1 MVTFLKNYVTTVY
14 IQTQSSFCCKI
25 DKQTSSAFL
34 MYYMEWFFLKG
45 DSVQFSHSVMSDSL
59 WPHEPQHTR
68 PPCPSPTP
76 RVPLNPC
83 PSSWWCHP
91 TILSSVIL
99 FSSCPQ
105 SFPAS
110 GCFPMSQSAL
120 YISWQKYWS
129 FSFSISSSDEYSGL
143 ISFRIDWFNLLAV
156 WGTLKS
162 LL

>member
-1 MVTFLKNYVTTVY
+1 MQHARL
-14 IQTQSSFCCKI
+14 FC
-25 DKQTSSAFL
+25 
-34 MYYMEWFFLKG
+34 
-45 DSVQFSHSVMSDSL
+45 
-59 WPHEPQHTR
+59 
-68 PPCPSPTP
+68 PPLSP
-76 RVPLNPC
+76 RVCSNSCPL
-83 PSSWWCHP
+83 SQWYYL
-91 TILSSVIL
+91 TIVSFATH

-162 LL
+162 LLQHHNSKASILQCSAFLMVQLSHPYMTTGKTIALPDRPLLAKKYLCFLICYLGWS